1 MQEIIKDIKLVNQNK
16 IVLCVLDGLGGLP
29 INGETELEA
38 AKTPNLNELSINSSC
53 GLHIPIS
60 QGITPGSGAAHLSL
74 FGYDPIRNKIG
85 RGVLEALGL
94 GIELT
99 DNDLAIRGNFA
110 SVEYK
115 DGIPIVRDRRAGRIS
130 TDENKRIVSKINKNL
145 DNIEGVK
152 VNLTSGMEHRF
163 SLVLSFPDPIPGG
176 GDSILDT
183 DPQLEGEKPLTPTA
197 TSEDAKPYAE
207 YVAKFINQVSKI
219 IEDEVKANYI
229 LLRGFAKQPNLPG
242 YKEIYGLNAACIAT
256 YPMYRGVS
264 KLAGMSVLDVFDTSI
279 GAEINTLKHNFM
291 NYDFFYIHIK
301 NTDSYGEDG
310 NFSGKVSVIEEFDR
324 YVPDIIDLNPSVFVV
339 TGDHST
345 PSLMKSHSWH
355 PVPFLL
361 YSKYNRSGLH
371 NEFNECECRKGD
383 LGIFK
388 ATDAMALM
396 LAHSLRLQKYG
407 A

>member
-1 MQEIIKDIKLVNQNK
+1 
-16 IVLCVLDGLGGLP
+16 
-29 INGETELEA
+29 
-38 AKTPNLNELSINSSC
+38 
-53 GLHIPIS
+53 LHIPIS

-115 DGIPIVRDRRAGRIS
+115 DGIPTVRDRRAGRIS
-130 TDENKRIVSKINKNL
+130 TDENKRIVLKINKNL

-163 SLVLSFPDPIPGG
+163 SLVLSFPDSIPGG

-197 TSEDAKPYAE
+197 TSENAKPYAE

-229 LLRGFAKQPNLPG
+229 LLRGIAKQAKLPG

>member
-1 MQEIIKDIKLVNQNK
+1 MQKIIKDIKLENQNK

-29 INGETELEA
+29 INGKTELEA

-53 GLHIPIS
+53 GSHITIS
-60 QGITPGSGAAHLSL
+60 HGITPGSGAAHLSL
-74 FGYDPIRNKIG
+74 FGYDPIKYKIG

-115 DGIPIVRDRRAGRIS
+115 DGIAIVSDRRAGRIS
-130 TDENKRIVSKINKNL
+130 TDENKRIVSKINKSL
-145 DNIEGVK
+145 DNIDGVK

-163 SLVLSFPDPIPGG
+163 SLVLSFPDPIPGD

-183 DPQLEGEKPLTPTA
+183 DPQLEGETPLTPTA
-197 TSEDAKPYAE
+197 SSDEAKPYAE
-207 YVAKFINQVSKI
+207 YVAKFINKVSKI

-301 NTDSYGEDG
+301 KTDSYGEDG

-345 PSLMKSHSWH
+345 PSLM
-355 PVPFLL
+355 
-361 YSKYNRSGLH
+361 
-371 NEFNECECRKGD
+371 
-383 LGIFK
+383 
-388 ATDAMALM
+388 
-396 LAHSLRLQKYG
+396 RL
-407 A
+407 